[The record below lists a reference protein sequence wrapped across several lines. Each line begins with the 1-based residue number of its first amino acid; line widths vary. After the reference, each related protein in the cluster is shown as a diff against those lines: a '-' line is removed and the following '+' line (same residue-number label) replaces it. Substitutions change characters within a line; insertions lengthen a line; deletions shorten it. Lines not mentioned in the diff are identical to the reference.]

1 MTRESQLASRNEHI
15 LNIIVVV
22 AFYILS
28 FQLVTYLI
36 DPIQQSL
43 LADEYA
49 SLLFL
54 PHGIRVLAVVLYG
67 PRAGFIYLLFATAF
81 LLLLSDEG
89 VKTNM
94 TVLLQT
100 IASAGCAPL
109 AMLLLGFGF
118 GRNTLSLSNVT
129 PKSWRAFLMLI
140 ILSSLL
146 NGVMQTAAIQLGNTG
161 MGDVILSLKYTLGD
175 ILGSLVVF
183 ALASYTLRR
192 SL

>member
-1 MTRESQLASRNEHI
+1 MIRENKLTSLNEHL
-15 LNIIVVV
+15 LNAMIVT

-36 DPIQQSL
+36 DPIQMSFFEF
-43 LADEYA
+43 EYA

-67 PRAGFIYLLFATAF
+67 PRAGFIYLLVATAF

-89 VKTNM
+89 VKTNV

-109 AMLLLGFGF
+109 AMLLLGFSF
-118 GRNTLSLSNVT
+118 GQNTLSLSNVT

-140 ILSSLL
+140 IFSSLL
-146 NGVMQTAAIQLGNTG
+146 NGVMQTAALQLGNTG
-161 MGDVILSLKYTLGD
+161 MGDVILSLKYTTGD

-183 ALASYTLRR
+183 ALASYALRR
-192 SL
+192 NL

>member
-1 MTRESQLASRNEHI
+1 MNTT
-15 LNIIVVV
+15 IVL

-36 DPIQQSL
+36 DPIQQWFFEF
-43 LADEYA
+43 EYA

-67 PRAGFIYLLFATAF
+67 PRAGFIYLLVATAF

-89 VKTNM
+89 VKTNV

-100 IASAGCAPL
+100 IASAGSAPL

-118 GRNTLSLSNVT
+118 GRNSFSLSNVT
-129 PKSWRAFLMLI
+129 PRSWRAFLMLI

-146 NGVMQTAAIQLGNTG
+146 NGVMQAAAIQLGNTD
-161 MGDVILSLKYTLGD
+161 MGDVILSLKYTTGD
-175 ILGSLVVF
+175 IVGSLVVF
-183 ALASYTLRR
+183 ALASYMLRR

>member
-1 MTRESQLASRNEHI
+1 MKGLDTHLMNATIVLA
-15 LNIIVVV
+15 LYV
-22 AFYILS
+22 LS
-28 FQLVTYLI
+28 FQLVEFLVEPLQNTFT
-36 DPIQQSL
+36 
-43 LADEYA
+43 ATEFA

-67 PRAGFIYLLFATAF
+67 PRAGFIYLLVATAF

-89 VKTNM
+89 VKTNV

-129 PKSWRAFLMLI
+129 PRSWRAFLMLI

-146 NGVMQTAAIQLGNTG
+146 NGILQAAALQFGNTD
-161 MGDVILSLKYTLGD
+161 MGDVILSLKYTAGD

>member
-1 MTRESQLASRNEHI
+1 MNTA
-15 LNIIVVV
+15 IVI
-22 AFYILS
+22 AFYVLS
-28 FQLVTYLI
+28 FQLVNYVV
-36 DPIQQSL
+36 DPIQQWFFEV
-43 LADEYA
+43 EYA

-67 PRAGFIYLLFATAF
+67 PRAGFIYLLVATAF

-89 VKTNM
+89 VKTNV

-100 IASAGCAPL
+100 IAGAGCAPL
-109 AMLLLGFGF
+109 AMMLLGFGF
-118 GRNTLSLSNVT
+118 GQNTLSLSNVT
-129 PKSWRAFLMLI
+129 PRSWRAFLMLI

-161 MGDVILSLKYTLGD
+161 IGDVILSLKYTLGD
-175 ILGSLVVF
+175 IMGSLVVF

>member
-1 MTRESQLASRNEHI
+1 LASRNEHI
-15 LNIIVVV
+15 LNATIVI

-36 DPIQQSL
+36 DPIQRSF
-43 LADEYA
+43 LAADYA

-67 PRAGFIYLLFATAF
+67 PRAGFVYLLFATGC
-81 LLLLSDEG
+81 LLILSDEG
-89 VKTNM
+89 VKTNL

-100 IASAGCAPL
+100 IAGAGCAPL
-109 AMLLLGFGF
+109 AMILLGFGF
-118 GRNTLSLSNVT
+118 GHKTLSLGDVT
-129 PKSWRAFLMLI
+129 PRSWRAFLMLI

-161 MGDVILSLKYTLGD
+161 MGDIILSLKYTLGD

-183 ALASYTLRR
+183 ALASYALRR